1 MTYEVKMGVPIPKRK
16 APMKPKS
23 AIRLAIEG
31 MPVGGMIEVASDKQ
45 KKAIATACVTG
56 KASGK
61 KFVTRPAGDGVLGIW
76 RVA

>member
-16 APMKPKS
+16 GLVKPRGALRM
-23 AIRLAIEG
+23 AIDG
-31 MPVGGMIEVASDKQ
+31 MPVGGMIEVDGDK
-45 KKAIATACVTG
+45 KKALSTAYIAG

-76 RVA
+76 RVS